1 MYITT
6 LSCFLTYFYFFSII
20 ILLTQTHKIKNI
32 PMTRCYCIFP
42 VLGKKAKKNKLKQS
56 KIKVKMIIKMK
67 RQFMLK
73 LANLV
78 VLHVKQR

>member
-1 MYITT
+1 
-6 LSCFLTYFYFFSII
+6 
-20 ILLTQTHKIKNI
+20 
-32 PMTRCYCIFP
+32 MTRCYCIFL

-73 LANLV
+73 LANLL